1 MNVLGSDKMTLIG
14 QRIKS
19 LRKSNNL
26 TQEEL
31 GKKLNVTKVSVCC
44 YEKGTRTP
52 ALDTLMDLSNIFNV
66 SLDYFV
72 GNDIFVVAEEDNT
85 YGMKM
90 AKEEIQIIEE
100 LRKTNNENIYNK
112 LLNEPKRTIELINNR
127 LR

>member
-1 MNVLGSDKMTLIG
+1 MTLIG

-19 LRKSNNL
+19 LRKSHKL

-31 GKKLNVTKVSVCC
+31 GKMLNVTKVSVCC

-52 ALDTLMDLSNIFNV
+52 SLDTLMDLSNIFHV

-72 GNDIFVVAEEDNT
+72 GNDIFVISEENEE
-85 YGMKM
+85 YGVKM
-90 AKEEIQIIEE
+90 AREEIAIIEE
-100 LRKTNNENIYNK
+100 LRNTTNAGLYKK
-112 LLNEPKRTIELINNR
+112 LIIDPKRTIELINKK

>member
-1 MNVLGSDKMTLIG
+1 MSLMG

-19 LRKSNNL
+19 LRKNNNM
-26 TQEEL
+26 TQQQL
-31 GKKLNVTKVSVCC
+31 GKMLNVTKVSVCC
-44 YEKGTRTP
+44 YEKGTRVP
-52 ALDTLMDLSNIFNV
+52 SLDILIDLANIFHV

-72 GNDIFVVAEEDNT
+72 GSDIFVIAEEDNK

-100 LRKTNNENIYNK
+100 LRKSVNEYIYDS
-112 LLNEPKRTIELINNR
+112 LLKDPKRTIELINKK

>member
-1 MNVLGSDKMTLIG
+1 MTLMG
-14 QRIKS
+14 QRIKN
-19 LRKSNNL
+19 LRKSVGM
-26 TQEEL
+26 TQQEL
-31 GKKLNVTKVSVCC
+31 GQKLNVTKVSVCC

-52 ALDTLMDLSNIFNV
+52 ALDTLMDLSNVFNV

-72 GNDIFVVAEEDNT
+72 GNDTFVVSEDDSS

-112 LLNEPKRTIELINNR
+112 LLNDPKRTIELINNR

>member
-1 MNVLGSDKMTLIG
+1 MTLIG

-19 LRKSNNL
+19 LRKNSKL

-31 GKKLNVTKVSVCC
+31 GKMLNVTKVSVCC

-52 ALDTLMDLSNIFNV
+52 ALDTLIDLSNIFHV

-72 GNDIFVVAEEDNT
+72 GNDVFVVAEEKED
-85 YGMKM
+85 YGIKM
-90 AKEEIQIIEE
+90 AREEIAIIEE
-100 LRKTNNENIYNK
+100 IRNTANAELYEK
-112 LLNEPKRTIELINNR
+112 LVNDPKRTIELINKK

>member
-1 MNVLGSDKMTLIG
+1 MTLMG
-14 QRIKS
+14 QRIKT
-19 LRKSNNL
+19 LRKNAGM
-26 TQEEL
+26 TQQEL
-31 GKKLNVTKVSVCC
+31 GQKLNVTKVSVCC
-44 YEKGTRTP
+44 YEKGTRIP
-52 ALDTLMDLSNIFNV
+52 SLDTLVDLSNVFNV

-72 GNDIFVVAEEDNT
+72 GNDTFVVAEEDNT

-100 LRKTNNENIYNK
+100 LRKTSNENIYNK

>member
-1 MNVLGSDKMTLIG
+1 MKVLGSGSMTLMG

-26 TQEEL
+26 TQQEL
-31 GKKLNVTKVSVCC
+31 GKLLNVTKVSVCC
-44 YEKGTRTP
+44 YERGTRVP
-52 ALDTLMDLSNIFNV
+52 ALDTLLDLSDIFHV

-72 GNDIFVVAEEDNT
+72 GKDAFVISDNDSDYRVL
-85 YGMKM
+85 M

-100 LRKTNNENIYNK
+100 LRKSANEVVYHK
-112 LLNEPKRTIELINNR
+112 LLDDPKRTLELISKK